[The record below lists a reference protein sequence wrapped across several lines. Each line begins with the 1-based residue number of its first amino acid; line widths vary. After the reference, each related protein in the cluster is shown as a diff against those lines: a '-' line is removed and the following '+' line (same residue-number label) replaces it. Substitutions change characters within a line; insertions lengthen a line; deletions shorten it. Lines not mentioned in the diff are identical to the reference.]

1 MKELLKEIVR
11 MVVELR
17 EISQANNDLLGFIC
31 QQVAPSKKLIDKDI
45 SAQEMM
51 SISLEMSEIFE
62 KYNVSPDEYGL
73 S

>member
-31 QQVAPSKKLIDKDI
+31 QRVAPSKKIIEKNI
-45 SAQEMM
+45 STEEMLT
-51 SISLEMSEIFE
+51 ISLEMSEIFE

>member
-1 MKELLKEIVR
+1 MKELLKEIYRV
-11 MVVELR
+11 VVELKR
-17 EISQANNDLLGFIC
+17 ISEVNNDLLGFIC
-31 QQVAPSKKLIDKDI
+31 QQVAPNKKFINKDI
-45 SAQEMM
+45 TTEEMM

>member
-1 MKELLKEIVR
+1 MKELLKEIYR
-11 MVVELR
+11 VVLELKK
-17 EISQANNDLLGFIC
+17 ISEVNNDLLGFIC
-31 QQVAPSKKLIDKDI
+31 QQVAPNKKLINKDI
-45 SAQEMM
+45 TTEEMM

>member
-1 MKELLKEIVR
+1 MKELLKEIYRV
-11 MVVELR
+11 VVELR
-17 EISQANNDLLGFIC
+17 RISEVNNDLLGFIC
-31 QQVAPSKKLIDKDI
+31 QQVAPNKKLINKDI
-45 SAQEMM
+45 TTEEMM

>member
-1 MKELLKEIVR
+1 MKELLKEIYRV
-11 MVVELR
+11 VVELKR
-17 EISQANNDLLGFIC
+17 ISEVNNDLLGFIC
-31 QQVAPSKKLIDKDI
+31 QQVAPNKKLINKDI
-45 SAQEMM
+45 TTEEMM